1 MLAGLFWPLFS
12 ARNIALIAFQ
22 NPFTPTPNKA
32 VRQAAF
38 KPDSKS
44 LSAERLVNLRK
55 WDRKNPTDIPGAGA
69 FDHVCFCPDRAYCI
83 FDRGLL
89 RRCLRR
95 YAFKSIRISAG
106 VEWKL

>member
-1 MLAGLFWPLFS
+1 LGHFGRIFHLQHS
-12 ARNIALIAFQ
+12 LIAFQ

-44 LSAERLVNLRK
+44 LSAERRVNLRT
-55 WDRKNPTDIPGAGA
+55 WDRKNPTDIPEAGA
-69 FDHVCFCPDRAYCI
+69 FDHVCFYPDVAHCF

-89 RRCLRR
+89 WRCLRR
-95 YAFKSIRISAG
+95 YA
-106 VEWKL
+106 V